1 LNLPQFFNNNL
12 SELYDRYYKFVDRK
26 MHLDI
31 SRSKPCQEQLDLS
44 SELIT
49 CLNYRDC
56 LASDGTDYR
65 NYGIVDGIREAKK
78 LFSQLLDM
86 NEDEIIIGGNSS
98 LNLMYDFIARAMTHG
113 VPGINVPWMLSD
125 KVKFICPSPG
135 YDRHFAICK
144 HFNIEM
150 INVEIKDYGPDMD
163 AVEELVANDE
173 SIKGIW
179 CMPQYSNPTGTVYAD
194 EVVDRLAAMKT
205 KACDFRIFWD
215 NAYAVHHFSENPPVL
230 KNILKA
236 CKDAGNPDRVVIF
249 STTSKITLP
258 GAGVAMMAACKE
270 IIEGIKVQLSMQ
282 TIGPDKINQ
291 LRHVRFLKNM
301 DNIREHVKKHV
312 KIIKPKFDMVL
323 SVFERELDGKG
334 MAWWNYPQ
342 GGYFIHLKT
351 LKGCA
356 SEVVEMAAR
365 AGLVLGN
372 PGTLFPY
379 GVDPEDRH
387 IRIAPTFPSVEE
399 LENAMELLCICIQI
413 VTLKKYSDG
422 TLLFNT

>member
-1 LNLPQFFNNNL
+1 
-12 SELYDRYYKFVDRK
+12 
-26 MHLDI
+26 
-31 SRSKPCQEQLDLS
+31 
-44 SELIT
+44 
-49 CLNYRDC
+49 
-56 LASDGTDYR
+56 
-65 NYGIVDGIREAKK
+65 
-78 LFSQLLDM
+78 M

-301 DNIREHVKKHV
+301 DNIREHVK
-312 KIIKPKFDMVL
+312 
-323 SVFERELDGKG
+323 
-334 MAWWNYPQ
+334 
-342 GGYFIHLKT
+342 T
-351 LKGCA
+351 C
-356 SEVVEMAAR
+356 
-365 AGLVLGN
+365 
-372 PGTLFPY
+372 
-379 GVDPEDRH
+379 
-387 IRIAPTFPSVEE
+387 
-399 LENAMELLCICIQI
+399 
-413 VTLKKYSDG
+413 
-422 TLLFNT
+422 